1 MGAARRASRKSR
13 RVSRK
18 RRTTRRRVSRKRRVV
33 RKRRVSRKKRVVK
46 RKKARKPVKK
56 ETGSMKS
63 VWEGKAKKTKKGL
76 TKRSLMMKDGKVVA
90 KTSVIGTR
98 LQVFRGTKE
107 RTAGG
112 LMKKDLMK
120 NKRGKVI
127 SKKAYKKGRALL
139 SSGIGKWAKAVV
151 EARKNLG
158 ITGFCAVKKGT
169 KLYKMARQIYD
180 N

>member
-1 MGAARRASRKSR
+1 MG
-13 RVSRK
+13 
-18 RRTTRRRVSRKRRVV
+18 KRRVT
-33 RKRRVSRKKRVVK
+33 RKKRVTKRKRVVK
-46 RKKARKPVKK
+46 RRKARKPVKK

-127 SKKAYKKGRALL
+127 SKKAYKKG
-139 SSGIGKWAKAVV
+139 
-151 EARKNLG
+151 
-158 ITGFCAVKKGT
+158 
-169 KLYKMARQIYD
+169 
-180 N
+180 

>member
-18 RRTTRRRVSRKRRVV
+18 RTTRTRRVSRKRRVV

-46 RKKARKPVKK
+46 KKKARKPVKK

-76 TKRSLMMKDGKVVA
+76 TKRGMMMKDGKVVA
-90 KTSVIGTR
+90 KMSVVGTR
-98 LQVFRGTKE
+98 LQVFRGSKE
-107 RTAGG
+107 RTIGG

-120 NKRGKVI
+120 NKHGKVV
-127 SKKAYKKGRALL
+127 SKKAHARGKKLV
-139 SSGIGKWAKAVV
+139 SSGI
-151 EARKNLG
+151 
-158 ITGFCAVKKGT
+158 
-169 KLYKMARQIYD
+169 
-180 N
+180 

>member
-1 MGAARRASRKSR
+1 MG
-13 RVSRK
+13 
-18 RRTTRRRVSRKRRVV
+18 
-33 RKRRVSRKKRVVK
+33 VVK

-90 KTSVIGTR
+90 KTSVVGTR
-98 LQVFRGTKE
+98 LQVFRGKKE
-107 RTAGG
+107 RTSGG
-112 LMKKDLMK
+112 LTKKDLMK
-120 NKRGKVI
+120 NKRGKII
-127 SKKAYKKGRALL
+127 SKKAYKALMN
-139 SSGIGKWAKAVV
+139 SGIGKWSKAVV
-151 EARKNLG
+151 KARKNLG
-158 ITGFCAVKKGT
+158 ITGFQAVKKGT